1 MVKLDGFGLLL
12 AAEVTAAVVL
22 LFVSNPR
29 WYMQEGVLGGGM
41 RATLSTV
48 RTLTGS
54 VWPVSHL
61 SPELLWLLK
70 REMILSFDR
79 GQAQLQGRM

>member
-1 MVKLDGFGLLL
+1 MVELDGFGLLP
-12 AAEVTAAVVL
+12 AAEGTAAVVL

-29 WYMQEGVLGGGM
+29 LYVQEGVLGGGM

-48 RTLTGS
+48 RTLMGF

-61 SPELLWLLK
+61 SCELLWLLK